1 MRTHNRRWSH
11 VNQLLDFLP
20 IAFFVAV
27 FFGTAAPDNI
37 LWATAALMAG
47 VTLQLAAYWLL
58 KKPITGQLKF
68 TFWASIILGGL
79 TLVLRDATFIQW
91 KPTVVNWMLALV
103 LLGSDLCA
111 NKNLLK
117 SLLGQQLQA
126 PDNVWRNLNFG
137 WSAGFILA
145 GILNLLVA
153 WNFSMEFWVTYKLL
167 GGFGLTLLYI
177 ILTVVYLARLGHLK
191 DPQAD
196 MPAEITPNDHKP

>member
-1 MRTHNRRWSH
+1 

-37 LWATAALMAG
+37 LWATAALMVG
-47 VTLQLAAYWLL
+47 VTLQLGAYWLL
-58 KKPITGQLKF
+58 KKPISGQLKF

-79 TLVLRDATFIQW
+79 TLILRDATFIQW
-91 KPTVVNWMLALV
+91 KPTVVNWTLALV
-103 LLGSDLCA
+103 LLGSDLLL
-111 NKNLLK
+111 NRNLLK

-137 WSAGFILA
+137 WSAGFTLA

-153 WNFSMEFWVTYKLL
+153 WNYSMEFWVTYKLV

-196 MPAEITPNDHKP
+196 ISAEAASAEVTPNDHKP